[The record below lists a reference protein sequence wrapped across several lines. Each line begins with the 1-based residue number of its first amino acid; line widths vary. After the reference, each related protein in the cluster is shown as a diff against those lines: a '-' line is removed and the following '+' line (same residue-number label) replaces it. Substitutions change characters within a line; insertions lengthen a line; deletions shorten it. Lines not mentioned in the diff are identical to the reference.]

1 MDAENN
7 RYKVLIVGPSWVG
20 DMVMA
25 QTLFKLL
32 ADQHPQLQLDVL
44 APAWAAP
51 VLERMPQVRRSVD
64 MPVGHGKLQLGARR
78 QLGHQ
83 LRAEAYHQ
91 AIVLPNSLKSAL
103 VPWFAGIGLRTGWR
117 GEMRFG
123 LLNDIRRLDTERF
136 PLMVERFAALAY
148 PQGAGLPQ
156 PLPWPALGVDAA
168 NQQRLLAS
176 LGLDGERPLLGI
188 CPGAEFGPA
197 KQWPAVHYGALA
209 ETYIRRGWQVVALGS
224 ANDKAS
230 VTAIAEH
237 LDPALRSQFCDA
249 SGATSLVDA
258 VDLLAL
264 CKGAV
269 SNDSGL
275 MHIAA
280 AVGCPLVAVY
290 GSTSPGFTPPL
301 AHQVAVASIDLSCRP
316 CFERECPL
324 GHLNCLVQLEPVQVV
339 SRLDGLLAGAGAG

>member
-7 RYKVLIVGPSWVG
+7 SHKVLIVGPSWVG

-32 ADQHPQLQLDVL
+32 AAQHPGLQLDVL

-51 VLERMPQVRRSVD
+51 VLERMPEVRRSLH

-78 QLGHQ
+78 QLGQQ
-83 LRAEAYHQ
+83 LRPEGYRQ
-91 AIVLPNSLKSAL
+91 SIVLPNSLKSAL
-103 VPWFAGIGLRTGWR
+103 VPWFAGIGVRTGWR

-123 LLNDIRRLDTERF
+123 LLNDIRRLDPERY
-136 PLMVERFAALAY
+136 PLMVERFAALAL
-148 PQGAGLPQ
+148 PPGADLPR
-156 PLPWPALGVDAA
+156 PLPWPTLGIDAG
-168 NQQRLLAS
+168 NQQQLRSA

-197 KQWPAVHYGALA
+197 KQWPARHFAALA
-209 ETYIRRGWQVVALGS
+209 ESYIQRGWQVVALGS

-230 VTAIAEH
+230 ATAIAEA
-237 LDPALRSQFCDA
+237 LPPASRSHYVDA

-264 CKGAV
+264 CTGAV

-301 AHQVAVASIDLSCRP
+301 AQQVEIASIELSCRP

-324 GHLNCLVQLEPVQVV
+324 GHLNCLVQLEPGQVLA
-339 SRLDGLLAGAGAG
+339 RLDGLLAGAGAK